1 MTCTSCLDRLKCHSP
16 TETKIAL
23 LTEGTVWPRVGSPI
37 LHAAGGK
44 TQRFEML
51 RAEADCD
58 MCAKLIS
65 VGARFLQPAD

>member
-1 MTCTSCLDRLKCHSP
+1 MHDVHLMPRSLEMSLANRNQNCLAD
-16 TETKIAL
+16 
-23 LTEGTVWPRVGSPI
+23 GTVWPRVGSPI

-58 MCAKLIS
+58 MCVKLIS